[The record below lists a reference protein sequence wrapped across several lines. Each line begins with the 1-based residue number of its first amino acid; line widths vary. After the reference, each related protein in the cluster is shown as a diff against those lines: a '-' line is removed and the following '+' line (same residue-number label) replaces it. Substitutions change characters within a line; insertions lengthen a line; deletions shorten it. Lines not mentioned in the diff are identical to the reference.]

1 MSARDL
7 SQMSMHEL
15 FRLDAEGQ
23 IQALTG
29 GLLALER
36 NATAAD
42 QLEICMRATHSLK
55 GAARI
60 VGLEVGVK
68 VTHAMEDCFVA
79 AQLGAVKLRQAHI
92 DVLLRGVDLL
102 SRIADAPEDETSL

>member
-36 NATAAD
+36 NPTAAD
-42 QLEICMRATHSLK
+42 QLEICMRAAHSLK
-55 GAARI
+55 GAARV
-60 VGLEVGVK
+60 VGLEAGVK

-79 AQLGAVKLRQAHI
+79 AQHGNLNLRQPHI
-92 DVLLRGVDLL
+92 DVLLLGVDLL
-102 SRIADAPEDETSL
+102 SRIANTTEAE